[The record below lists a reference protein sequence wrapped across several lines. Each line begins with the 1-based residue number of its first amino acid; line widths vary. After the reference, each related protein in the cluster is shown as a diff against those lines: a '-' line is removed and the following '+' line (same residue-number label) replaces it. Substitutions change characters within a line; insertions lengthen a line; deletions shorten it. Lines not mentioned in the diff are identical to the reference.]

1 MSFYADYQYKVFFIP
16 KISIQSRRKI
26 ISNPYSN
33 LSKFSHNISKVKPMN
48 LREYARDRNCV
59 GYLPKPCGKGEDVLF
74 HGDFQMS
81 PFKTV
86 EHHNK
91 DGTITYT
98 HRYRFDIMKASERK
112 ASLKNSVREQLATF
126 HFPTPKR
133 LNLKKLF

>member
-1 MSFYADYQYKVFFIP
+1 MLIIRMKNFFIA
-16 KISIQSRRKI
+16 KISIQSCKQI
-26 ISNPYSN
+26 ISNPYSK
-33 LSKFSHNISKVKPMN
+33 LSKVSHNIFKVKPLN

-59 GYLPKPCGKGEDVLF
+59 GYLPKPCGKGVDVLF
-74 HGDFQMS
+74 YVDFQMT
-81 PFKTV
+81 PFTTV

-112 ASLKNSVREQLATF
+112 ASLKNSVREQRASF
-126 HFPTPKR
+126 HFSTPQR